1 MLMKGMAVCLVIGG
15 LLLAC
20 ERVVHAPWAEPYET
34 LAVIEGQDAEEQPV
48 VVTVPDTVVTGEWFI
63 VSVRTYVD
71 SPCDS
76 KGRTQ
81 VENGETRARMIV
93 YSLIGVAG
101 NCVRI
106 RICEHTAEF
115 KLTESG
121 IGRVVVVGFSQTR
134 GVVEDEYTMVV
145 R

>member
-1 MLMKGMAVCLVIGG
+1 MKRIVVCLAIGG

-34 LAVIEGQDAEEQPV
+34 LAVIEGRDAEEYPV
-48 VVTVPDTVVTGEWFI
+48 VVTVPDSVETGEWFI

-81 VENGETRARMIV
+81 VENREARARVVV

-101 NCVRI
+101 NCVRTRI
-106 RICEHTAEF
+106 REHTAEL

-121 IGRVVVVGFSQTR
+121 IGRVVVVGFSQIR
-134 GVVEDEYTMVV
+134 GVVQDEYTILV

>member
-1 MLMKGMAVCLVIGG
+1 MKRMAVCLVIGA
-15 LLLAC
+15 LPLAC

-34 LAVIEGQDAEEQPV
+34 LAVIEGRDAEEHPV
-48 VVTVPDTVVTGEWFI
+48 VATVPDTVETGESFI

-76 KGRTQ
+76 KGKTQ
-81 VENGETRARMIV
+81 VENGEARARMVV

-101 NCVRI
+101 NCVRTRI
-106 RICEHTAEF
+106 REHTAEF
-115 KLTESG
+115 KFTESG
-121 IGRVVVVGFSQTR
+121 IGKVVVVGFSQIR
-134 GVVEDEYTMVV
+134 GVVEDEYTIVV